1 MNSFATTIT
10 LSVVFACG
18 IAARSV
24 IAQGPRPVED
34 PTPAAVSELI
44 ERIRSSDHDQAT
56 ITRALSIGHILLQAT
71 RYSEAVELFKVLAG
85 TQSQNP
91 MVIYGYALAT
101 FNTGKAA
108 DAAPLAQRA
117 VDLANKIAGADR
129 SQRTA
134 DALVLLAVIR
144 AVLNND
150 SAALKA
156 LQQAVTLVP
165 DHFDAQFSLGRLLFG
180 MGDDAGAI
188 NAFRTATRLQPANPQ
203 ALFFLATTFERSG
216 DAENALIAY
225 RKLVN
230 LRPEISEGHLG
241 LGVLLVKRGGSAT
254 AEGLKEL
261 LRALEINPN
270 LYEARVALGRAL
282 IASGKA
288 LEAVDHLQRAAQ
300 LAPDNPEPHYQ
311 LSLAYRRLG
320 RKEEAAAQALIVKRI
335 HESRRNLKVN
345 KQSPVG

>member
-108 DAAPLAQRA
+108 DAA
-117 VDLANKIAGADR
+117 
-129 SQRTA
+129 
-134 DALVLLAVIR
+134 
-144 AVLNND
+144 
-150 SAALKA
+150 
-156 LQQAVTLVP
+156 
-165 DHFDAQFSLGRLLFG
+165 
-180 MGDDAGAI
+180 
-188 NAFRTATRLQPANPQ
+188 
-203 ALFFLATTFERSG
+203 
-216 DAENALIAY
+216 
-225 RKLVN
+225 
-230 LRPEISEGHLG
+230 
-241 LGVLLVKRGGSAT
+241 
-254 AEGLKEL
+254 
-261 LRALEINPN
+261 
-270 LYEARVALGRAL
+270 
-282 IASGKA
+282 
-288 LEAVDHLQRAAQ
+288 
-300 LAPDNPEPHYQ
+300 
-311 LSLAYRRLG
+311 
-320 RKEEAAAQALIVKRI
+320 
-335 HESRRNLKVN
+335 
-345 KQSPVG
+345 